1 MDHQVCNLDL
11 DVNIL
16 PFQSDFNMA
25 FIVVT
30 ELTKA
35 VRICA
40 LVIVCA
46 ATADYTS
53 VTCTEIW
60 RQTVRADLLFFL
72 KKTHL
77 MLVFQVSRD

>member
-1 MDHQVCNLDL
+1 MDHRVCNLDL

-16 PFQSDFNMA
+16 PFQSNFNVGL
-25 FIVVT
+25 IVVT

-53 VTCTEIW
+53 VTYIEIW
-60 RQTVRADLLFFL
+60 RLTLHADLLSFF
-72 KKTHL
+72 
-77 MLVFQVSRD
+77 

>member
-16 PFQSDFNMA
+16 PFQIEFNVGL
-25 FIVVT
+25 IVVT

-53 VTCTEIW
+53 VTYIEIW
-60 RQTVRADLLFFL
+60 RLTVLIYYFL
-72 KKTHL
+72 KRPT
-77 MLVFQVSRD
+77 

>member
-1 MDHQVCNLDL
+1 
-11 DVNIL
+11 
-16 PFQSDFNMA
+16 MA
-25 FIVVT
+25 LIVVT

-60 RQTVRADLLFFL
+60 RQTVRADLLFF
-72 KKTHL
+72 KKRPT
-77 MLVFQVSRD
+77 